1 MPGHSS
7 LPCADCVNLFAM
19 QRIYEGIYEEKRG
32 WLGGGPAHD
41 GRVSH
46 FKIGGYHHGPK
57 PNPNPN
63 GNGAG
68 A

>member
-7 LPCADCVNLFAM
+7 LPCADCVNLFTM
-19 QRIYEGIYEEKRG
+19 QRIYEGIYEERRG
-32 WLGGGPAHD
+32 WPGGGPAHD

>member
-19 QRIYEGIYEEKRG
+19 QRICKERDVDGREGPG
-32 WLGGGPAHD
+32 HD